1 MKKKKMMEEDEEAH
15 LTVYFVFWDQNLQGG
30 ETKEERE
37 VCTLDGTIDWHGQPA
52 IRSKSGGWVAGI
64 IILCK
69 APNHLSF
76 KLFLSLTQIKSDLVS
91 INLVLFFFFRGKLSN
106 VAASKFVRFS
116 QLSYLLFHSSWSRN
130 FCSKFSTLS
139 TSKPRFYF

>member
-1 MKKKKMMEEDEEAH
+1 MSFKHEEEEEDGDEKAH

-76 KLFLSLTQIKSDLVS
+76 KLFVSLTHNK
-91 INLVLFFFFRGKLSN
+91 K
-106 VAASKFVRFS
+106 
-116 QLSYLLFHSSWSRN
+116 
-130 FCSKFSTLS
+130 
-139 TSKPRFYF
+139 

>member
-1 MKKKKMMEEDEEAH
+1 MCLSSATIISITSPTSPPPPPSALLSFLILQHHSSMACLEICNEVCTKWNQLLFPLFVLSFEYKEEKEAH
-15 LTVYFVFWDQNLQGG
+15 FTVYSVFWVQNLQGG

-69 APNHLSF
+69 APNHLS
-76 KLFLSLTQIKSDLVS
+76 LSL
-91 INLVLFFFFRGKLSN
+91 
-106 VAASKFVRFS
+106 
-116 QLSYLLFHSSWSRN
+116 SYTT
-130 FCSKFSTLS
+130 K
-139 TSKPRFYF
+139 